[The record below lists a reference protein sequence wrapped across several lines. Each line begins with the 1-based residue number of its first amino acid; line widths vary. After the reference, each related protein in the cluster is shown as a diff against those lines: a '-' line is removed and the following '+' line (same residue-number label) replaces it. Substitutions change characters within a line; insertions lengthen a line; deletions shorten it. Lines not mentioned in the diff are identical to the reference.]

1 MSHLWTASDFSDAVE
16 PISQPGE
23 IGNVD
28 GVSIDSRSIGKG
40 DAFFAIKGDR
50 FDGHAFAR
58 SALEEGAAVVVLEEA
73 QKSDFA
79 DLSERV
85 VFVDDVLKA
94 LERLGRAARKRAKGK
109 IIAVTG
115 SVGKTS
121 TKDALRKAL
130 EPSGKVHAAVA
141 SFNNHWG
148 VPLTLARMHVD
159 SDYGVFEVGMNH
171 SGEIRTLIDMV
182 RPDIA
187 IVTTVVAA
195 HIGNF
200 DSIDEIAAAKAEI
213 FEGVVPGG
221 AALVNGDNEFGDY
234 LAKQAGICGIENI
247 YHFGSKAEFDAKLL
261 KADLRADGSDLS
273 ISLFGEQYQVH
284 LAAPGAHLAQNSLS
298 VLAAVHLAG
307 ASVPAAIA
315 VLGRHGAT
323 KGRGERHDL
332 SVDGGTAL
340 LIDESYNANP
350 SSVSAALETLGLGS
364 AKADGRRIAVLG
376 DMLELGG
383 EAAELHIGLKEVLVD
398 AGLDKAYLC
407 GPMMH
412 HLWECLPKD
421 MQAGYGERSED
432 LIALLKEDLQPGDMV
447 MIKGSLGSR
456 MGVIVASLLES
467 YKN

>member
-1 MSHLWTASDFSDAVE
+1 MSHLWTASGFSDAVE
-16 PISQPGE
+16 PIFQPGP
-23 IGNVD
+23 IGNID
-28 GVSIDSRSIGKG
+28 GVSIDSRSIGEG

-50 FDGHAFAR
+50 FDGHVFAR
-58 SALEEGAAVVVLEEA
+58 SALEAGASVVVLEEA

-79 DLSERV
+79 DLAERV

-130 EPSGKVHAAVA
+130 EPSGNVHAAVA

-148 VPLTLARMHVD
+148 VPLTLARMHAD
-159 SDYGVFEVGMNH
+159 SEFGVFEVGMNH

-200 DSIDEIAAAKAEI
+200 NSIDEIAAAKAEI

-234 LAKQAGICGIENI
+234 LAEQAGSCGIENI
-247 YHFGSKAEFDAKLL
+247 YRFGSKANFDAKLL
-261 KADLRADGSDLS
+261 NADLRADGSDLS
-273 ISLFGEQYQVH
+273 ISLFGAQYQVH
-284 LAAPGAHLAQNSLS
+284 LAAPGAHLAQNSLA

-307 ASVPAAIA
+307 ANVPAAIA
-315 VLGRHGAT
+315 ALGSHGAT
-323 KGRGERHDL
+323 KGRGKRHDL

-376 DMLELGG
+376 DMLELGS
-383 EAAELHIGLKEVLVD
+383 EAAELHMGLKASLVD

-412 HLWECLPKD
+412 HLWECLPKE

-432 LIALLKEDLQPGDMV
+432 LIVLLKEDLQPGDMV
-447 MIKGSLGSR
+447 MVKGSLGSR